1 MHNKQLQ
8 YMYNDNRNLFP
19 SNCKASTWISN
30 LHMDLEIDR
39 KDNDGECF
47 ALVEF
52 KERGEDRPRT
62 GASLGRWPPQK
73 KMGRT
78 SPSFDKLK
86 VKSW

>member
-8 YMYNDNRNLFP
+8 YMYNYNRNLFA
-19 SNCKASTWISN
+19 SNCKASTCALLKCEFACVLDVWPISN

-52 KERGEDRPRT
+52 KERGEDLRT
-62 GASLGRWPPQK
+62 CASLGR
-73 KMGRT
+73 
-78 SPSFDKLK
+78 
-86 VKSW
+86 